1 MILEIDEPSDMHTYL
16 INLGGHMDDQGL
28 LHFPSTMGT
37 GYMRLINPFPGIALL
52 VQSFELNE
60 ELLIKRLKGRA
71 EDKVLIFSFRNV
83 SPLQAELA
91 SAKDTLHVK
100 TWPSVQVST
109 SDMALDIHVPAF
121 YPVTNLIIGVEIDY
135 LKKILEANAKHE
147 FMELLLGSGQ
157 AYLYEELI
165 SPNIQA
171 VATAIF
177 QLDAKYSLAHFFY
190 KLKAEELIY
199 LFLSELLKREQLTFY
214 PLNKE
219 DIKQIY
225 RVRDALVLQVDTPPA
240 LEQLAKDA
248 GMSVSKLGR
257 LFRQVFGESVYHYY
271 QKIRMQQA
279 AYLLREQHLSVAEVG
294 YQLGFTNL
302 SHFSRLFE
310 KHIGVKPKK
319 YSKG

>member
-1 MILEIDEPSDMHTYL
+1 MILEADEPSDLLVYIL
-16 INLGGHMDDQGL
+16 SKGGTIDDQGIL
-28 LHFPSTMGT
+28 RLPETMGT
-37 GYMRLINPFPGIALL
+37 GYLRLITPFPGLSLL
-52 VQSFELNE
+52 VQDFELYE
-60 ELLIKRLKGRA
+60 ELLIKRLENKGPEGQA
-71 EDKVLIFSFRNV
+71 LIFSFRNIL
-83 SPLQAELA
+83 P
-91 SAKDTLHVK
+91 AKADSLSTKVGMS
-100 TWPSVQVST
+100 TWSSVQVST
-109 SDMALDIHVPAF
+109 SEMAMDIPVPAF
-121 YPVTNLIIGVEIDY
+121 NPIKNLIIGVNIEY
-135 LKKILEANAKHE
+135 LRKILAANAKHE
-147 FMELLLGSGQ
+147 FIELLLENGQ
-157 AYLYEELI
+157 PYLYEELI
-165 SPNIQA
+165 SSSIQA
-171 VATAIF
+171 AAATIF
-177 QLDAKYSLAHFFY
+177 QADDTDSLAQFFY

-219 DIKQIY
+219 DIRQIY
-225 RVRDALVLQVDTPPA
+225 QVRDTLVQQVDTPPA